1 MNIVDLLTA
10 ERVVCIGSADNKRR
24 LLELLGRLL
33 AVDQTGLTGLTAR
46 QIANSLSKRERLGST
61 GLGNGIALPHGR
73 LGQGPRVTGAFIRLK
88 QGVEFDALDR
98 QPVDLVFGLLVPEQF
113 TDEHLK
119 ILAYLAEM
127 FSDHA
132 FCGQLRQAD
141 TDQDLFERLSQ
152 WRLPVLLI

>member
-1 MNIVDLLTA
+1 MEIVDLLTSS
-10 ERVVCIGSADNKRR
+10 RVVCIDGAANKAR
-24 LLELLGRLL
+24 LLQLLGGLL
-33 AVDQTGLTGLTAR
+33 AIGQPAVTA
-46 QIANSLSKRERLGST
+46 QEIAKSLSEREHKIST
-61 GLGNGIALPHGR
+61 GLGHGIALPHGR

-152 WRLPVLLI
+152 WRPPVLLI